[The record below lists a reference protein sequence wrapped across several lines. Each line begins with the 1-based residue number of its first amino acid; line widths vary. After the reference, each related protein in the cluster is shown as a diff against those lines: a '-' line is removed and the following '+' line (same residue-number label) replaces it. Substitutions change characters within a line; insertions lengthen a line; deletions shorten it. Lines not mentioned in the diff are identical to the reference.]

1 MECPTDDRKAF
12 FKVFFLLALM
22 RLLFNKDPVPSPA
35 QNTSSLKG
43 SIITAQITLP
53 SLKHASDKA

>member
-1 MECPTDDRKAF
+1 
-12 FKVFFLLALM
+12 M
-22 RLLFNKDPVPSPA
+22 RLLFKRDPVPSPA